1 MDDRKYTKDH
11 LVSSNNDICNELKG
25 KLLPIISLKNQ
36 NSNLLKL
43 NRYDTFRLVI
53 YFYSMTGHPKKKLPE
68 NWNNIPGARGCT
80 LQNCSFRDNYE
91 NFIKLNSLPIGISTQ
106 SIEEIKE
113 MTNRL
118 CIKYDILS
126 DLDLHCTNQ
135 LSLPTFSIKNKTFI
149 KRLTLIVEKNII
161 KQVFY
166 PIVSIDKHINEVM
179 EWLKKN

>member
-1 MDDRKYTKDH
+1 MIFEIILSVVIVIQTYVVINLMIKT
-11 LVSSNNDICNELKG
+11 E
-25 KLLPIISLKNQ
+25 KLE
-36 NSNLLKL
+36 
-43 NRYDTFRLVI
+43 TFI
-53 YFYSMTGHPKKKLPE
+53 
-68 NWNNIPGARGCT
+68 
-80 LQNCSFRDNYE
+80 E
-91 NFIKLNSLPIGISTQ
+91 NFENQLTQ

-118 CIKYDILS
+118 CIEYDILS
-126 DLDLHCTNQ
+126 DLHLDCTNK